1 MLKVH
6 IRPHWE
12 IRFNGDPPLDTAT
25 LLGLLLG
32 IHDTGSIADAARSVG
47 LSYRYAWGVL
57 REAEAL
63 FGEPLLE
70 TGRGRGTRLTPLAE
84 KLAWADRRIAARLS
98 PTLASLASELEREL
112 DQVRTLGR
120 ENSREPGRDG
130 SLHTIRIDASHGF
143 AVAALTDYLAQLA
156 PPGKIPLA
164 LRYRSSQE
172 AVAALARRE
181 CDLAGFH
188 VPLGEFEARAANWY
202 LRWLDPRQ
210 HCLVHL
216 AARDLG
222 LLVARGNPLRVQG
235 LDDLVRPELRFVN
248 RQAGSGTR
256 MLLELML
263 AARGIGQDAIT
274 GWNNAELTHSAVA
287 AYIASGMAEVGI
299 GMRTAAEHFKLE
311 FIPLARER
319 YFFALRN
326 DALHHPLMARVLEIL
341 RSDDFH
347 ARVAALPGYDATHT
361 GRIEGLDQAFNAPPD
376 NDDNDGN
383 EAETP

>member
-32 IHDTGSIADAARSVG
+32 IHDTGSIADAARDVG

-63 FGEPLLE
+63 FGEPLLA

-112 DQVRTLGR
+112 DQVRSHGR
-120 ENSREPGRDG
+120 EHGRG
-130 SLHTIRIDASHGF
+130 EGLHTIRLDASHGF

-156 PPGKIPLA
+156 TPDKIPLA
-164 LRYRSSQE
+164 LRYRTGQE

-188 VPLGEFEARAANWY
+188 VPQGEFEARAASWY

-210 HCLVHL
+210 HCLVHVAGRDQGLL
-216 AARDLG
+216 AAP
-222 LLVARGNPLRVQG
+222 GNPLRVHN
-235 LDDLVRPELRFVN
+235 LDDLMRPELRFVN

-263 AARGIGQDAIT
+263 AARGIGQDGIH

-287 AYIASGMAEVGI
+287 AYIASGMADVGF
-299 GMRTAAEHFKLE
+299 GMRTAAEQFKLD
-311 FIPLARER
+311 FVPLARER
-319 YFFALRN
+319 YFFALRK
-326 DALHHPLMARVLEIL
+326 DALQDPLMARVLAIL
-341 RSDDFH
+341 RSADFH
-347 ARVAALPGYDATHT
+347 ARVAALPGYDAAHT
-361 GRIEGLDQAFNAPPD
+361 GRIEGLDEAFNAPPEH
-376 NDDNDGN
+376 DDAG
-383 EAETP
+383 AAR

>member
-1 MLKVH
+1 MFKVD

-32 IHDTGSIADAARSVG
+32 IHDSGSIADAARSVG

-112 DQVRTLGR
+112 DKVRTHGR
-120 ENSREPGRDG
+120 EAGRDDN
-130 SLHTIRIDASHGF
+130 LHTIRIDASHGF

-222 LLVARGNPLRVQG
+222 LLVARDNPLRVQG

-263 AARGIGQDAIT
+263 AARGIGQDAIN

-287 AYIASGMAEVGI
+287 AYIASGMADVGV

-326 DALHHPLMARVLEIL
+326 DALQDPLMARVLAIL
-341 RSDDFH
+341 RSADFH
-347 ARVAALPGYDATHT
+347 ARVAALPGYDAAQT
-361 GRIEGLDQAFNAPPD
+361 GRIDELDQAFNAPPD
-376 NDDNDGN
+376 NQDDA
-383 EAETP
+383 EAP

>member
-12 IRFNGDPPLDTAT
+12 IRFDGDNPLDTGL

-57 REAEAL
+57 REAETL

-70 TGRGRGTRLTPLAE
+70 SGRGRGTRLTPLGE
-84 KLAWADRRIAARLS
+84 KLAWADRRVAARLS

-112 DQVRTLGR
+112 DKVCTQQRDG
-120 ENSREPGRDG
+120 SREPGQDG
-130 SLHTIRIDASHGF
+130 GLQTIRIDASHGF
-143 AVAALTDYLAQLA
+143 AVAALTDYLAQQA
-156 PPGKIPLA
+156 APGKIPVA

-188 VPLGEFEARAANWY
+188 VPLGEFEARAASWY

-210 HCLVHL
+210 HCLAHL
-216 AARDLG
+216 AARDQG

-248 RQAGSGTR
+248 RQSGSGTR

-263 AARGIGQDAIT
+263 AARGIGQDAIQ

-287 AYIASGMAEVGI
+287 AYIASGMADVGI
-299 GMRTAAEHFKLE
+299 GMRTAAEQFKLD

-319 YFFALRN
+319 YFFALRS
-326 DALHHPLMARVLEIL
+326 DARQDPLMARVLAIL
-341 RSDDFH
+341 ASPDFH
-347 ARVAALPGYDATHT
+347 ARVAALPGYDAAHT
-361 GRIEGLDQAFNAPPD
+361 GRIEGLDQAF
-376 NDDNDGN
+376 DDKASHD
-383 EAETP
+383 

>member
-12 IRFNGDPPLDTAT
+12 IRFNGDPPFDTAT

-32 IHDTGSIADAARSVG
+32 IHDTGSIADAARDVG

-57 REAEAL
+57 REAEAQ

-112 DQVRTLGR
+112 DGVRTQGR
-120 ENSREPGRDG
+120 EQGLPM
-130 SLHTIRIDASHGF
+130 LRIDASHGF

-156 PPGKIPLA
+156 PPGKIAVA

-188 VPLGEFEARAANWY
+188 VPLGEFEARAASWY
-202 LRWLDPRQ
+202 RRWLDPRQ
-210 HCLVHL
+210 HCLVHV
-216 AARDLG
+216 AAREQG

-263 AARGIGQDAIT
+263 ASRGIGQDAIN
-274 GWNNAELTHSAVA
+274 GWNDAELTHSAVA
-287 AYIASGMAEVGI
+287 AYIASSMADVGI
-299 GMRTAAEHFKLE
+299 GMRTAAEQFKLD

-319 YFFALRN
+319 YFFALRS
-326 DALHHPLMARVLEIL
+326 DAVHDPLMARVLDIL
-341 RSDDFH
+341 RSPDFH
-347 ARVAALPGYDATHT
+347 ERVAALPGYDASHT
-361 GRIEGLDQAFNAPPD
+361 GRIEGLEPAFEDKIEDKEPHD
-376 NDDNDGN
+376 S
-383 EAETP
+383 